1 MPFNN
6 YSYLLIFD
14 DQGVSQLYIHL
25 LDSKTYSVPKRP
37 WEKERVA
44 QELKI
49 IGVYGLKNKK
59 EIWRVQYLLGKIRTI
74 AKELLL
80 LNPTDPKRLFQ
91 GEALLKRMAKMG
103 LLAPAEMRLE
113 FVLGLTVNQFMERRL
128 QTLLWKSNKSKS
140 VHHARVLINGKHIR

>member
-1 MPFNN
+1 
-6 YSYLLIFD
+6 
-14 DQGVSQLYIHL
+14 LYFQS

-37 WEKERVA
+37 WEKERIS
-44 QELKI
+44 QELKT

-74 AKELLL
+74 AKNLLL
-80 LNPTDPKRLFQ
+80 LAPTDPRRLFQ

-103 LLAPAEMRLE
+103 LLSASEMRLE

-128 QTLLWKSNKSKS
+128 QTLLWKVNQAKSI
-140 VHHARVLINGKHIR
+140 HHARVLINNRHIRYMVIQSE